1 MDMGIVSAGCL
12 PVVNEWRNGD
22 TEDQLQYS
30 LVKGIDE
37 FIVENTEEA
46 GVNENLYPIPLNMIQ
61 RPLMNRM
68 SVVGDLFF
76 GARKTFLPQVI
87 KSASVMK
94 KAFAHLIPFM
104 EEEQS
109 RLKITQ
115 FFSI

>member
-46 GVNENLYPIPLNMIQ
+46 GVNENLYPIPLHMIQ
-61 RPLMNRM
+61 RPLINRI
-68 SVVGDLFF
+68 SVVGDLFLELERHF
-76 GARKTFLPQVI
+76 YPRLLNRQV
-87 KSASVMK
+87 
-94 KAFAHLIPFM
+94 
-104 EEEQS
+104 
-109 RLKITQ
+109 
-115 FFSI
+115 